1 MGILTDE
8 MKRAVTELQLCYAA
22 TVELFVS
29 QSVRLN
35 AAGVGVT
42 MSEYGEIGGAGWRIL
57 IGWNSITKPVTGL
70 SRHATRGS
78 TDASS
83 SLSGRQEYIADRS
96 VRPARRN
103 AKTLRSSPQPAPLRR
118 PVIGRAYDAVLKARR
133 ISAPGA
139 APRTPFHEH

>member
-1 MGILTDE
+1 
-8 MKRAVTELQLCYAA
+8 
-22 TVELFVS
+22 
-29 QSVRLN
+29 
-35 AAGVGVT
+35 
-42 MSEYGEIGGAGWRIL
+42 MSENGEIGGAGWRIL

-83 SLSGRQEYIADRS
+83 PLSGRQESIADRS

-103 AKTLRSSPQPAPLRR
+103 PKTLGSSPQPALPRR
-118 PVIGRAYDAVLKARR
+118 PVIGRAYDVVPKAHQ

-139 APRTPFHEH
+139 ARRTPFRAP